1 MDVPCLPMR
10 SSRRLLLRFNAS
22 SLPWRMKSQLYF
34 AVAFIILSNFALT
47 YAANETSWM
56 ISTMFVTT
64 ESPFAVVSTPVTF
77 SASLPLSSSLA
88 SQSYI
93 VATPTASTEMSS
105 FPLNNSSLL
114 FPTMMMSSTPSIP
127 LTPIPSSSAAE
138 VSSNLAASLSD
149 GITPSYGH
157 NSQTLPMAMHSLNSS
172 SPSPSV
178 ILSSSS
184 LPNSSSVFLSLG
196 MTPSDISM
204 ATLDGTLLVPLQ
216 SSISPIFATSASS
229 SGASMTSTLSLQPTP
244 TLTSP
249 SSPVDVST
257 ELIVTTAGP
266 HQLSILEWFG
276 IAVGGA
282 AVLFIIF
289 LLYHCY
295 QVRQQKVRRQ
305 NEMKKD
311 ILDFTQSNS
320 KDRISSWRN
329 SLALDAMA
337 THIELPPENGRD
349 MEAFDNQGFVDVFLG
364 DEEPRAANN
373 NAFMP
378 QTNL

>member
-1 MDVPCLPMR
+1 M
-10 SSRRLLLRFNAS
+10 
-22 SLPWRMKSQLYF
+22 
-34 AVAFIILSNFALT
+34 
-47 YAANETSWM
+47 
-56 ISTMFVTT
+56 
-64 ESPFAVVSTPVTF
+64 
-77 SASLPLSSSLA
+77 
-88 SQSYI
+88 
-93 VATPTASTEMSS
+93 
-105 FPLNNSSLL
+105 
-114 FPTMMMSSTPSIP
+114 PS
-127 LTPIPSSSAAE
+127 
-138 VSSNLAASLSD
+138 
-149 GITPSYGH
+149 G
-157 NSQTLPMAMHSLNSS
+157 
-172 SPSPSV
+172 
-178 ILSSSS
+178 
-184 LPNSSSVFLSLG
+184 
-196 MTPSDISM
+196 ISM
-204 ATLDGTLLVPLQ
+204 ATLEGTLLVPVQ

-229 SGASMTSTLSLQPTP
+229 SSGATPSLQPTP
-244 TLTSP
+244 TLTSQ
-249 SSPVDVST
+249 SPVDVST

-305 NEMKKD
+305 KEMKKD

-349 MEAFDNQGFVDVFLG
+349 MQAFDNQGFVDVFLG